1 MSTIRVITNHQPRD
15 VLYWYELTEAEQKE
29 FDYLDTEI
37 RQSDATFFRYRG
49 EVYDLGEFE
58 RTPHNEPARQ
68 ELNQLAKWDGYRS
81 DSFYSGVVVKY
92 VEDFERVIVGLYL
105 S

>member
-1 MSTIRVITNHQPRD
+1 MSDLKIITNYQPRD
-15 VLYWYELTEAEQKE
+15 VLYWYELTEAEQKD
-29 FDYLDTEI
+29 FDYLDTET

-49 EVYDLGEFE
+49 NVYDLGEFE

-68 ELNQLAKWDGYRS
+68 ELNKLSKWDGYHS
-81 DSFYSGVVVKY
+81 DSYFSGIVVKY
-92 VEDFERVIVGLYL
+92 VEEFERVIVGTYI